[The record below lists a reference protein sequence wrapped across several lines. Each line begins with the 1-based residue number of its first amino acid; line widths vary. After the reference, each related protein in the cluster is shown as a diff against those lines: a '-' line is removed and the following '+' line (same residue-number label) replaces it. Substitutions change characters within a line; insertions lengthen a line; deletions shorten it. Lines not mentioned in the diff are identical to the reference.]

1 MIDNTE
7 SSPRRPT
14 NGVFVPNEV
23 IYLEI
28 QDLKMA
34 VLKGMAQRPT
44 WAALGKILAVLV
56 PVIGLVLAAVAL

>member
-1 MIDNTE
+1 MTPKPT
-7 SSPRRPT
+7 PRT

-28 QDLKMA
+28 QDLKIA

-44 WAALGKILAVLV
+44 WAALGKIFAVLV
-56 PVIGLVLAAVAL
+56 PVIGLAIAAVAL

>member
-1 MIDNTE
+1 M
-7 SSPRRPT
+7 SPTTRKT

-28 QDLKMA
+28 QDLKIA

-44 WAALGKILAVLV
+44 CAALGKIFAVLV
-56 PVIGLVLAAVAL
+56 PVIGLAIAAVAL